1 MEKKVKQ
8 PKQTVVTVNASEPAF
23 RQAAGASIS
32 TLGAQGAGGNV
43 RIQAGQDIALAQV
56 APKVRKTK
64 KPGRKPKAR
73 AERIRELSRA
83 GFTPKQIRAKV
94 GGTIEYVYVV
104 RTAMRAADK
113 KRKPVLPFAPAPV
126 KREGTAVPYDS
137 DTAEWKL
144 IAMRTPLRPTLWQ
157 RIKAVFTG

>member
-8 PKQTVVTVNASEPAF
+8 AVVTVSASEAMPVPVAVEV
-23 RQAAGASIS
+23 IP
-32 TLGAQGAGGNV
+32 
-43 RIQAGQDIALAQV
+43 

-73 AERIRELSRA
+73 AERIRELTRA
-83 GFTPKQIRAKV
+83 GFTPKQIREKV

-113 KRKPVLPFAPAPV
+113 KKRKPVLPFTPAPV
-126 KREGTAVPYDS
+126 KREGTSVPFDPYAS
-137 DTAEWKL
+137 FIHRAE
-144 IAMRTPLRPTLWQ
+144 PRPTLWQ

>member
-8 PKQTVVTVNASEPAF
+8 PKQTVVTVNASEPAVPV
-23 RQAAGASIS
+23 QPA
-32 TLGAQGAGGNV
+32 TV
-43 RIQAGQDIALAQV
+43 EV
-56 APKVRKTK
+56 APVPKVRKGK